1 MYIFN
6 KTWCIITLTCTN
18 YLKYE
23 SIINTF
29 KFNILPNRSPNNTS
43 YLVGGNPA
51 TWSPTGLSS
60 TNNSNYYI
68 M

>member
-29 KFNILPNRSPNNTS
+29 KFHILPNTNTS

-51 TWSPTGLSS
+51 TWSPT
-60 TNNSNYYI
+60 NNSNYYI

>member
-29 KFNILPNRSPNNTS
+29 KFHSSPNTNTS

-51 TWSPTGLSS
+51 TWSPTGWSS
-60 TNNSNYYI
+60 TNI
-68 M
+68 TL